1 MTTSREYNH
10 RRNEWVEKESLT
22 VAEARA
28 ILDAVPES
36 ALARMA
42 KLNKSLPRTVAMRIF
57 RDCLRDKSD
66 DAVLPSLTAKNI
78 KREFGK

>member
-1 MTTSREYNH
+1 MTTNREYN
-10 RRNEWVEKESLT
+10 RRYNEWVEKESLT

-36 ALARMA
+36 ALAGMA

-57 RDCLRDKSD
+57 RACIKDKSE
-66 DAVLPSLTAKNI
+66 DAVLRSQIAKNI
-78 KREFGK
+78 QREFGK